1 MHFDTS
7 DLRLFVAAAEEGSLT
22 AASQRCHLALAAV
35 SKRIGK
41 LEAQTGSTL
50 FTRSKTGVA
59 LTPAGQVFL
68 RHARSWL
75 YDFQLLNAELQ
86 EHGRGFRGLVRVA
99 ANTNAMLGYLP
110 EVVGDFLHRHHQV
123 DVRIEEVLSVEVIR
137 RVAEGRADIG
147 IFAASVDAGR
157 LACYPFRDD
166 QLVVVMA
173 RHHPLAAA
181 GTLAFDEVAEE
192 DFIALDQQ
200 AAIQTFLNE
209 KAQQL
214 GKLMRVRVATRSFDA
229 VCRFAQCGVGV
240 GIVPRSAAERFADA
254 ANLAV
259 VPLAD
264 PWAERRLQIAVRA
277 LDALPGYA
285 RQLVAQLR
293 QGSGHPGPAQ

>member
-41 LEAQTGSTL
+41 LEEQTGSTL
-50 FTRSKTGVA
+50 FVRSKAGVA

-86 EHGRGFRGLVRVA
+86 EHGRGFRGLVRLA

-110 EVVGDFLHRHHQV
+110 EVVGDFLHHHRQV
-123 DVRIEEVLSVEVIR
+123 DVRIEEVLSVEVVR

-147 IFAASVDAGR
+147 IFAASVDAGH

-173 RHHPLAAA
+173 HRHPLAAA
-181 GTLAFDEVAEE
+181 GALAFEAVLEE

-200 AAIQTFLNE
+200 AAIQMFLNE

-214 GKLMRVRVATRSFDA
+214 GKQMRVRVATRSFDA

-240 GIVPRSAAERFADA
+240 GIVPRSAAERFGDA

-264 PWAERRLQIAVRA
+264 AWAERRLHIAVRA

-285 RQLVAQLR
+285 SQLVAHLR
-293 QGSGHPGPAQ
+293 QGG